1 MKLFLIL
8 SSFLGV
14 LFFYSKEVRAT
25 YTKSQDPVKVWLN
38 SLTGMHQEIP
48 PSKVKELIERGG
60 NPRSV
65 DGEGNTLLHLAAFN
79 GNKPLADLLTEI
91 GVDINAQTDYGNTP
105 FMFAV
110 RFGQFHRTNLTK
122 SPTMAQ
128 DFLTKGADP
137 RLTDHAG
144 NNAFHYIAM
153 FGDASLA
160 ALALH
165 NVDFSAKSLF
175 INKKNGVGEAPLHKA
190 IDNLEVMRWLL
201 ENGAEVNIIND
212 RNETPLF
219 LAVEE
224 DDGDNDW
231 EIIEGVTIL
240 LAHGANPE
248 LENYRQETPLEI
260 AEENDSTEIASLLKQ
275 AVKEKEIASLLKQTA
290 KEKETASL
298 LEEGKPASPAG
309 EADCGSMDLEED
321 SDLCQFLLASQE
333 AESLFP
339 GTGPKVDRLRYTH
352 IVCALEEKKGWLEKA
367 VFEIKSVSVFPSYR
381 GSCEDRNKVD
391 AIIASDE
398 SWKERAGGI
407 LNDYDPETGKGVLYL
422 SHNSS
427 QAQMGMGTQWMDCFL
442 FPCWKNNAHIE
453 IAGRTLKYNRCSG
466 DEPGSGCDQK
476 ITEWREK
483 LESGYRLKVFFQR
496 SIRDPFM
503 LSAGW
508 FPFAGYYIKD
518 MKWEDA
524 G

>member
-1 MKLFLIL
+1 MAE
-8 SSFLGV
+8 
-14 LFFYSKEVRAT
+14 Y
-25 YTKSQDPVKVWLN
+25 
-38 SLTGMHQEIP
+38 
-48 PSKVKELIERGG
+48 
-60 NPRSV
+60 
-65 DGEGNTLLHLAAFN
+65 
-79 GNKPLADLLTEI
+79 LLTEI
-91 GVDINAQTDYGNTP
+91 GVDINAQTDYGHTP

-110 RFGQFHRTNLTK
+110 RFGQFHQKNF
-122 SPTMAQ
+122 TMAK
-128 DFLTKGADP
+128 DFLAKGADP
-137 RLTDHAG
+137 RLTDHEG
-144 NNAFHYIAM
+144 NNALHYIAM

-175 INKKNGVGEAPLHKA
+175 INKKDGDGEAPLHKA

-201 ENGAEVNIIND
+201 ENGAEVNVINNK
-212 RNETPLF
+212 NETPLF

-231 EIIEGVTIL
+231 EIIEGVKIL

-260 AEENDSTEIASLLKQ
+260 AEENDSTEIASLLEQ
-275 AVKEKEIASLLKQTA
+275 IA

-309 EADCGSMDLEED
+309 KVDCRSMDFEED

-352 IVCALEEKKGWLEKA
+352 IVCALEKKKSWFDQA
-367 VFEIKSVSVFPSYR
+367 VFEIKSISIFPSYR

-407 LNDYDPETGKGVLYL
+407 LKDYDPETGNGVLYL

-427 QAQMGMGTQWMDCFL
+427 QAQMGMGTQWVDCFL
-442 FPCWKNNAHIE
+442 FPCWKNNSYIE
-453 IAGRTLKYNRCSG
+453 IAGRKLKYNLCSG

-496 SIRDPFM
+496 SIRDPSM

-518 MKWEDA
+518 MKWDA